1 VDVGWLASNN
11 GFLIECNSVKLVDRD
26 TQGHTTASSITKE
39 KKGNKTAYSMTK
51 GHISTCP
58 FDASLLACMA
68 NAQGVY

>member
-1 VDVGWLASNN
+1 MWAGWRQTTV
-11 GFLIECNSVKLVDRD
+11 FCIECNSVKLVDGD
-26 TQGHTTASSITKE
+26 TQGHTTASSIIRKE
-39 KKGNKTAYSMTK
+39 KKCNKTAYSIIK